1 MKNMKHDV
9 MSWNDDIN
17 ILQFIQQ
24 MLHENNRW
32 SLTENNCLFDI
43 SSFVLLL
50 QPFIIDISN
59 SQNWIINHFSKCLTK
74 MTLHRTRLFIYYI
87 ILKIFSFTFL
97 QYQPFAKFI
106 SIFILMII
114 YRWRYGWR
122 TNLPHIYRRI
132 NIIYELT

>member
-9 MSWNDDIN
+9 TSWNDDIS

-32 SLTENNCLFDI
+32 SLTGNNCLFDI
-43 SSFVLLL
+43 SSFALLL

-74 MTLHRTRLFIYYI
+74 ITLNRTRLFIYYI

-122 TNLPHIYRRI
+122 TDFPHIYRRI